1 MGRFSS
7 SIGYRK
13 GCRSEITSYRLRRP
27 QEAQAQR
34 NGIDSSGQR
43 GGAMAEKMMELSAK
57 SKPASGLPFPDR
69 YASTATSGL
78 AFTVQPGANTFELS
92 LKK

>member
-1 MGRFSS
+1 V
-7 SIGYRK
+7 
-13 GCRSEITSYRLRRP
+13 
-27 QEAQAQR
+27 AQGLPVGDYVVQIAPPAA
-34 NGIDSSGQR
+34 GAGATPVDPV
-43 GGAMAEKMMELSAK
+43 AMAENFELSAK
-57 SKPASGLPFPDR
+57 PKVASGLPFPDR